1 MNPEQSTSG
10 VKAWQWIVGIIV
22 VIIIVILG
30 YYLMKSNGNSSNTAP
45 VASTTAPAASTVA
58 SNNGIVIA
66 DQFPGNIVYV
76 SSVQL
81 AAPGFV
87 VIKADNSGTPGA
99 VIGSKAFPA
108 GINPGQINLTKSM
121 VDGGTYYAALYADT
135 ASTGVFNASVD
146 QPITDANGN
155 AIMKIFHASANIPET
170 KG

>member
-10 VKAWQWIVGIIV
+10 SKAWAWIIGVII

-30 YYLMKSNGNSSNTAP
+30 YYLMKGNGNTSNTDP
-45 VASTTAPAASTVA
+45 VTTTTPAASTVA

-87 VIKADNSGTPGA
+87 VIQADNNGTPGA

-108 GINPGQINLTKSM
+108 GINSGQINLSKSM

-135 ASTGVFNASVD
+135 AGTGIFNASVD

>member
-1 MNPEQSTSG
+1 MNPEQSSNG
-10 VKAWQWIVGIIV
+10 VKPWVWIVIV
-22 VIIIVILG
+22 IVIILIIIFG
-30 YYLMKSNGNSSNTAP
+30 YYLLKGSGTPAP
-45 VASTTAPAASTVA
+45 VPMTSTATTAASTVA

-87 VIKADNSGTPGA
+87 VIKADNNGTPGT

-108 GINPGQINLTKSM
+108 GINPGQINLITSM
-121 VDGGTYYAALYADT
+121 IDGGTYYAALYADT
-135 ASTGVFNASVD
+135 AGTGVWNASVD

>member
-10 VKAWQWIVGIIV
+10 SKAWAWIIGVII

-30 YYLMKSNGNSSNTAP
+30 YYLMKGNGNSSNTAP
-45 VASTTAPAASTVA
+45 VTTTTPAASTVA

-87 VIKADNSGTPGA
+87 VIQADNNGTPCA

-108 GINPGQINLTKSM
+108 GINPGQINLSKSM

-135 ASTGVFNASVD
+135 AGTGIFNASVD

>member
-1 MNPEQSTSG
+1 MNPEQSSG
-10 VKAWQWIVGIIV
+10 SKTWQWIVAV
-22 VIIIVILG
+22 VIVILIVILG
-30 YYLMKSNGNSSNTAP
+30 YYLLKSSGGNGSSSAP
-45 VASTTAPAASTVA
+45 VTSTSTTPSSPVA
-58 SNNGIVIA
+58 SNNGLVVA

-87 VIKADNSGTPGA
+87 VIQANNNGTPGA
-99 VIGSKAFPA
+99 VIGSKAFPS
-108 GINPGQINLTKSM
+108 GINPGQINLTTSM
-121 VDGGTYYAALYADT
+121 VDGGMYYASLYADT
-135 ASTGVFNASVD
+135 AGTGVFNASVD

>member
-10 VKAWQWIVGIIV
+10 SKAWAWIIGVII

-30 YYLMKSNGNSSNTAP
+30 YYLMKGNGNSSNTAP
-45 VASTTAPAASTVA
+45 VTTTTPAASTVA

-87 VIKADNSGTPGA
+87 VIQADNNGTPGA

-108 GINPGQINLTKSM
+108 GINPGQINLSKSM

-135 ASTGVFNASVD
+135 AGTGIFNASVD